1 MGSKNLKAI
10 AARGDLPIKPADEEK
25 LNVVKDRVRKKI
37 EDNGI
42 EKALHNYG
50 TAVLINII
58 NENYVL
64 PTRNFQT
71 AHFANAEKVSGETIA
86 KTILKKPKG
95 CYACIV
101 QCGRVHEFD
110 GEPGRVRSTNP
121 TGRSG
126 RTAGSM
132 ISRR

>member
-1 MGSKNLKAI
+1 MTRVSVSPVSGGREKSCCLPVSSSYEKARAAGRGGVGAVMGSKNLKAI

-25 LNVVKDRVRKKI
+25 LNVIKDRVRKKI

-64 PTRNFQT
+64 PDP
-71 AHFANAEKVSGETIA
+71 E
-86 KTILKKPKG
+86 LP
-95 CYACIV
+95 
-101 QCGRVHEFD
+101 D
-110 GEPGRVRSTNP
+110 RSLCK
-121 TGRSG
+121 R
-126 RTAGSM
+126 
-132 ISRR
+132 